1 MTSEQDRHPRLVVL
15 IPAWNEEEALP
26 AVLTELRQAVPHAS
40 LVVINDCSRDATAQ
54 VAAAGGA
61 TVLNL
66 PINLGVGGAMRTGY
80 LYAWRHGFDRAVQ
93 VDADGQHRPEDIAR
107 LLEQMDATGADI
119 VIGARFA
126 ERGSYRV
133 RGPRAWAMRFLS
145 KVLSRVHHTRLTDT
159 TSGFKLTNRR
169 AIGVLADELPA
180 EYLGD
185 TIEALIIASKAGLRV
200 TQVGVEMRERQ
211 GGTPSHNPLKA
222 ARLLLRGIIAMA
234 VASTRPAQK
243 DLDGTEGRQ

>member
-1 MTSEQDRHPRLVVL
+1 MTSEQDRPPRLVVL

-159 TSGFKLTNRR
+159 TSGFKLTNRK